1 MLRHIATGAL
11 VLGSAIA
18 LLVGSA
24 TYAPFNDQATGT
36 GHVAAGS
43 VLVTVNN
50 EEAATFNFS
59 SAECSNMA
67 PGIPCAVEVVVSTSD
82 SSLSAVW
89 DTTVTETG
97 DEPLPGLPDG
107 CFTETLEIP
116 AGDIEDGDAHAD
128 HDPGDVETGTL
139 TVRVTDD
146 NACQSAATDLTVS
159 VVATQSP
166 SPHD

>member
-11 VLGSAIA
+11 VLGSAVA

-24 TYAPFNDQATGT
+24 TYAPFTDDATGS

-43 VLVTVNN
+43 VNVSVNGTDT
-50 EEAATFNFS
+50 ATFDFTTD
-59 SAECSNMA
+59 ECGNMA
-67 PGIPCAVEVVVSTSD
+67 PGIDCIVPVDVSTGT

-89 DTTVTETG
+89 DTTITETG

-107 CFTETLEIP
+107 CFTETLDVP
-116 AGDIEDGDAHAD
+116 AGETEEGDPDVD
-128 HDPGDVETGTL
+128 HDPGFSHPGTL
-139 TVRVTDD
+139 TVHVTDD
-146 NACQSAATDLTVS
+146 NACQSAATDLTVR

-166 SPHD
+166 SPHN

>member
-1 MLRHIATGAL
+1 MLRHLATGAL
-11 VLGSAIA
+11 VLGSAVA

-24 TYAPFNDQATGT
+24 TYAPFTDDASGS

-43 VLVTVNN
+43 VIVSVNGSDT
-50 EEAATFNFS
+50 AAFDFG

-67 PGIPCAVEVVVSTSD
+67 PGIDCAVDVIVSTEE

-107 CFTETLEIP
+107 CFTETLDIP
-116 AGDIEDGDAHAD
+116 DGDVEEGDPDAD
-128 HDPGDVETGTL
+128 HDPGDSHTGTL

-146 NACQSAATDLTVS
+146 NACQSAATDVTVR

-166 SPHD
+166 SPHN

>member
-1 MLRHIATGAL
+1 MLRQSATGAL
-11 VLGSAIA
+11 VLGSAVA

-24 TYAPFNDQATGT
+24 TYAPFNDQAAGS

-43 VLVTVNN
+43 VLVTVNGSD
-50 EEAATFNFS
+50 AATFDFS

-67 PGIPCAVEVVVSTSD
+67 PGIDCAVEVVVSAAD

-107 CFTETLEIP
+107 CFTETLDIP
-116 AGDIEDGDAHAD
+116 TGDGEEGDADAD
-128 HDPGDVETGTL
+128 HDPGDSHAGTL

>member
-1 MLRHIATGAL
+1 LLRHIATGAL

-24 TYAPFNDQATGT
+24 TYAPFNDSATGA

-43 VLVTVNN
+43 VLVTVNGSDT
-50 EEAATFNFS
+50 ATFDFS

-67 PGIPCAVEVVVSTSD
+67 PGIDCAVEVVVSAAD

-89 DTTVTETG
+89 DTTITETG
-97 DEPLPGLPDG
+97 DEPLPDLPDG
-107 CFTETLEIP
+107 CFTETLDIP
-116 AGDIEDGDAHAD
+116 TGDAEEGDPDAD
-128 HDPGDVETGTL
+128 HDPGDSHTGTL

-166 SPHD
+166 SPHN